1 MLVVQSLLPEAM
13 GNTEGSLLIEF
24 VLLGRDTNQP
34 WWDYPGLEFWKFL
47 NLLIFAAVMT
57 YILRRRVTDA
67 LRSRREEIRRA
78 VLKAQDQ
85 RDEAVK
91 KLREVDSRLAGLE
104 SEAAS
109 IWSKAKTEAKAE
121 RERILHDAEAEMLKL
136 REQSQREIESAGKV
150 ARDALRRFAAQQS
163 VRLAEE
169 VIQREIQ
176 PEDDARLI
184 RLSVEGLGR
193 SRI

>member
-1 MLVVQSLLPEAM
+1 
-13 GNTEGSLLIEF
+13 
-24 VLLGRDTNQP
+24 VL
-34 WWDYPGLEFWKFL
+34 
-47 NLLIFAAVMT
+47 
-57 YILRRRVTDA
+57 
-67 LRSRREEIRRA
+67 RA
-78 VLKAQDQ
+78 QNQ

-91 KLREVDSRLAGLE
+91 KLAEVDSRLAGVE

-109 IWSKAKTEAKAE
+109 IWAKAKAE
-121 RERILHDAEAEMLKL
+121 AEAEGARILQDAEAEMLKL

-150 ARDALRRFAAQQS
+150 ARQALRRFAAQQS
-163 VRLAEE
+163 VKLAEE

-184 RLSVEGLGR
+184 RLSVERLGR

>member
-1 MLVVQSLLPEAM
+1 MQMPNTGLKLLMDLAMLS
-13 GNTEGSLLIEF
+13 GD
-24 VLLGRDTNQP
+24 RNQP

-47 NLLIFAAVMT
+47 NLLVFAAAMT

-67 LRSRREEIRRA
+67 LRSRREGIRRA
-78 VLKAQDQ
+78 VLRAQDQ
-85 RDEAVK
+85 RDEAVR
-91 KLREVDSRLAGLE
+91 KLAEVDSRVAGVE
-104 SEAAS
+104 SEVAA
-109 IWSKAKTEAKAE
+109 IWGKAKAEAQAE
-121 RERILHDAEAEMLKL
+121 RERILHDTEAEMLKL

-150 ARDALRRFAAQQS
+150 ARQELRRFAAQQS
-163 VRLAEE
+163 VKLAEE
-169 VIQREIQ
+169 VIEREIQ

>member
-1 MLVVQSLLPEAM
+1 M
-13 GNTEGSLLIEF
+13 GNTEFTLLIELI
-24 VLLGRDTNQP
+24 LLGRETNQP

-47 NLLIFAAVMT
+47 NLIVFATALT
-57 YILRRRVTDA
+57 YIVRRRVTDA
-67 LRSRREEIRRA
+67 LRSRREGIRRA
-78 VLKAQDQ
+78 VLKAQNQ

-91 KLREVDSRLAGLE
+91 KLAEVDSRLAGVE
-104 SEAAS
+104 SEAAG
-109 IWSKAKTEAKAE
+109 IWAKARAEAKAE
-121 RERILHDAEAEMLKL
+121 RERILQDAEAEMLKL

-150 ARDALRRFAAQQS
+150 ARQELRRFAAQQS
-163 VRLAEE
+163 VKLAEE

-184 RLSVEGLGR
+184 RLSVEELGR

>member
-1 MLVVQSLLPEAM
+1 M
-13 GNTEGSLLIEF
+13 GKTEVTLLIEL
-24 VLLGRDTNQP
+24 VLLWRDTNQP

-47 NLLIFAAVMT
+47 NLLVFATAMT

-67 LRSRREEIRRA
+67 LRSRREGIRRA

-91 KLREVDSRLAGLE
+91 KLREVDSRLAGVE

-109 IWSKAKTEAKAE
+109 IWGKAKAEAKAE

-136 REQSQREIESAGKV
+136 REQSQREIESAGKI
-150 ARDALRRFAAQQS
+150 ASEELRRFAAQQS

-184 RLSVEGLGR
+184 RLSVEGLER